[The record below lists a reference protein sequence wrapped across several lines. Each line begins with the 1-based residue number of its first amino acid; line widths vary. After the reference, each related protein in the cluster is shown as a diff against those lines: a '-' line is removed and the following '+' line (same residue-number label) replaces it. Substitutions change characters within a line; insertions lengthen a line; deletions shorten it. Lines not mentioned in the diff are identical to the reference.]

1 MLFVSFKIQAQVGEK
16 FYGKA
21 SYYADKF
28 HGRSTSSGEPYDREE
43 YTAAHRDLPFNTIV
57 ELTNTANNKV
67 AVVKINDR
75 GPFVYTRIIDV
86 SFAAARDLELLG
98 PGEAEIE
105 MKVLSMDKP
114 EYVVSSV
121 QFGPKGEFNKEFNQ
135 HAPVKMI
142 MKNGRFV
149 IDTLG
154 TGSKVALPAEVVVQ
168 KTQPAAPAFV
178 VSDSAKQA
186 QADGAK
192 MGFAQ
197 HKYVRVVKDRDGRFR
212 LDSSMTA
219 PPVPK
224 EIKQP
229 IVEQVLQTV
238 IAQNKQN
245 PPQEQ
250 PSNSSTNIVK
260 TNYETA
266 TKPEDKSGFTQ
277 HKYVRVYLDNEGRV
291 RIDTSQNKPVI
302 TAKSSDNKGV
312 SQNIQSATPQRN
324 EVNITAKAPVN
335 SMPQTQN
342 PPKPKEVYKDGVRQH
357 SYIKIYYDANGR
369 IKMDTANYEKPK

>member
-1 MLFVSFKIQAQVGEK
+1 MVSISFKIQAQVGEK
-16 FYGKA
+16 FYGRA

-75 GPFVYTRIIDV
+75 GPFVYSRIIDV

-121 QFGPKGEFNKEFNQ
+121 QFGPKGEFNKDFNQ
-135 HAPVKMI
+135 HVPVKMI
-142 MKNGRFV
+142 MKDGRFMM
-149 IDTLG
+149 DTLT
-154 TGSKVALPAEVVVQ
+154 TGKIALPTEVVVQ
-168 KTQPAAPAFV
+168 KTQAAAPAFV

-186 QADGAK
+186 QAEGSK

-197 HKYVRVVKDRDGRFR
+197 HKYVRVVKDREGRYR

-229 IVEQVLQTV
+229 IIEQVLQTV

-245 PPQEQ
+245 TPQEQ
-250 PSNSSTNIVK
+250 PLSPATNIVK
-260 TNYETA
+260 TNYEATA
-266 TKPEDKSGFTQ
+266 KPEEKSGFNQ

-291 RIDTSQNKPVI
+291 RIDTSQTKPIIATKV
-302 TAKSSDNKGV
+302 SDNKGV
-312 SQNIQSATPQRN
+312 KQNIQNTNPQPN
-324 EVNITAKAPVN
+324 EVNITSKTPVISTPIVQN
-335 SMPQTQN
+335 SA
-342 PPKPKEVYKDGVRQH
+342 KPKEVYKDGVRQH
-357 SYIKIYYDANGR
+357 SYVKIYYDANGR